1 MQTGC
6 KEHPTQNIEDVL
18 DGVVNIRVRNGT
30 DTVIRVVKAEARS
43 QTLLVESGV
52 NKLANG
58 QEKLIEG
65 QNAVVDALNVVADS
79 ADIKVG
85 IAMDQ
90 MKKAQ
95 DKANRSE
102 RTAREVCGK
111 LGSVERKRR
120 QEDVENMGRLRNELG
135 VMKRQMRDKD
145 RMVETLS
152 NRVEALSEQ
161 VEAISDRVEV
171 LSDRVEA
178 VLDHFEDVHHEMS
191 DMAGRQVAS
200 NTKLDAMSDLL
211 VQLVNRRS

>member
-95 DKANRSE
+95 DKADRSE

-161 VEAISDRVEV
+161 VEAIG
-171 LSDRVEA
+171 DRVEA
-178 VLDHFEDVHHEMS
+178 VLDHLEDVHHEMS